1 MYIGAF
7 TIVFFLLFN
16 NSIYGIGVESNSL
29 SLSIFK
35 LVGYIIV
42 LLGTLFLTFYGT
54 KIIASLYKK
63 NIKTNAS
70 MRVIDSLNL
79 GNNNRCILFEA
90 NKMVYLV
97 VISAGNATL
106 LNSFPIEEL
115 EVSEADFVKTDIK
128 IADIFKEMR
137 KKD

>member
-7 TIVFFLLFN
+7 TVVFFLLFN
-16 NSIYGIGVESNSL
+16 NPIYGIGVESNSL

-70 MRVIDSLNL
+70 MRVIDGLNL

-128 IADIFKEMR
+128 IVDIFKEMR

>member
-7 TIVFFLLFN
+7 TVVFFLLFN
-16 NSIYGIGVESNSL
+16 NPIYGIGVESNSL

>member
-63 NIKTNAS
+63 NIKTNVS
-70 MRVIDSLNL
+70 MKVIDSLNL